1 MKIFDFIKKIIFPVD
16 VVEETTKKLEK
27 YTAKELAALNKKTK
41 VEIEKAGRKIGVE
54 LDRRKTKAKLLA
66 ELKKHNRNIK

>member
-27 YTAKELAALNKKTK
+27 LTTTELKSLDKKTK
-41 VEIEKAGRKIGVE
+41 VEIEKVGRKIGVE
-54 LDRRKTKAKLLA
+54 LDRRKTKAKLIA